1 MFTGSKLRASFPL
14 SCFFVIADY
23 FAVFVQSARENLG
36 HSIHLTRQ
44 LCLHLWTHRMHF
56 LWYAF
61 CPLGLRKNAH
71 SSFRFIYHRLSN
83 LVKLAVF
90 FGPFRLCK
98 ARLRWGWC
106 PSMSFRFSRLCGPL
120 LRKLRI
126 HFASRYK
133 VPKSQTGYNDT
144 LVAELVSKN
153 PCRARTF

>member
-1 MFTGSKLRASFPL
+1 MAKTGAFSGKSKLRPAVAGRCSPGQFFELASFIL
-14 SCFFVIADY
+14 LV
-23 FAVFVQSARENLG
+23 FAKPFPGAFVQSARENLG

-61 CPLGLRKNAH
+61 CPLGLRKNDH

-98 ARLRWGWC
+98 PRSWCGWC
-106 PSMSFRFSRLCGPL
+106 PSMPPPKTPL
-120 LRKLRI
+120 SG
-126 HFASRYK
+126 AT
-133 VPKSQTGYNDT
+133 SQTSQI
-144 LVAELVSKN
+144 L
-153 PCRARTF
+153 RA